1 MGEKNQVVE
10 ECIQYD
16 TVYIKILKK
25 ILNAF
30 HGSMYMHVNT
40 KNKIWKNILEID
52 VSAHLWRGEGGTRL
66 PGNVGK
72 GTLAFLVTL
81 F

>member
-1 MGEKNQVVE
+1 M
-10 ECIQYD
+10 
-16 TVYIKILKK
+16 LKK

-40 KNKIWKNILEID
+40 KKIWKNILEID
-52 VSAHLWRGEGGTRL
+52 VSTHLWRGKGGIRL
-66 PGNVGK
+66 PGNMGK
-72 GTLAFLVTL
+72 RTLAFLVML